1 MTSFSST
8 TMLTLLQGQYRKSES
23 VGNGTCGCHNF
34 VTPEPTKMRLRNYV
48 TFHKNRSE
56 KDSAE
61 IWRNVYPLNFLFLGS
76 TGVLNPNSISIGSA
90 VFAGLTTVTDRQ
102 TDRQTTLLG
111 TRPHIGTYVVMRC
124 GLIIGLTFIIS
135 VHFVLCY
142 LFYVLPFRVINDDDD
157 DDDDVRL
164 VASPWNLELQ
174 RMRIRLVRSP
184 CVSFARLSA
193 SINTVRKQSD
203 GVERRSHRAPTRSDG
218 IERTNGLAWSVP
230 PFSINV
236 STPEVCN
243 RFQSHPY
250 VRRKRSS
257 WQKYNTL

>member
-1 MTSFSST
+1 
-8 TMLTLLQGQYRKSES
+8 
-23 VGNGTCGCHNF
+23 
-34 VTPEPTKMRLRNYV
+34 
-48 TFHKNRSE
+48 
-56 KDSAE
+56 
-61 IWRNVYPLNFLFLGS
+61 
-76 TGVLNPNSISIGSA
+76 
-90 VFAGLTTVTDRQ
+90 
-102 TDRQTTLLG
+102 
-111 TRPHIGTYVVMRC
+111 MRC

-157 DDDDVRL
+157 DDDDDVRL
-164 VASPWNLELQ
+164 VASPWNLKLQ

-257 WQKYNTL
+257 WQNTMHCNYSTAH